1 MFRSIGTWRSNW
13 RDHTKLQTVFMH
25 TNVSTCDFLRFDAN
39 DKGDFEA
46 QKLEKS
52 WFFMIF
58 STSESSKKFLKC
70 RMISK
75 WVCKMFYK
83 CRAFK
88 WYELQGCTMCQT
100 VFNYRNENPPPL
112 IAQFGTRFFK
122 CSEYM
127 KLRQNRVTCRLWK
140 ILEPQICLK
149 CLWNCFQ
156 RVQRPQIDLQLTW
169 FGLQNIHF
177 GDTND
182 FLIFSVFFL
191 PFGST

>member
-1 MFRSIGTWRSNW
+1 MFRSKGTWRSNR
-13 RDHTKLQTVFMH
+13 RDHTKLQIVFMH

-100 VFNYRNENPPPL
+100 VFNYKNETLPPQSNCTIWNSRL
-112 IAQFGTRFFK
+112 LNFWKFMWTFK
-122 CSEYM
+122 KVLNFKTLVCSE
-127 KLRQNRVTCRLWK
+127 
-140 ILEPQICLK
+140 
-149 CLWNCFQ
+149 
-156 RVQRPQIDLQLTW
+156 
-169 FGLQNIHF
+169 
-177 GDTND
+177 
-182 FLIFSVFFL
+182 
-191 PFGST
+191 

>member
-1 MFRSIGTWRSNW
+1 MFRSIGTWKSDW

-100 VFNYRNENPPPL
+100 VFNYRIENPPPL
-112 IAQFGTRFFK
+112 NAQFGTRFFIF
-122 CSEYM
+122 
-127 KLRQNRVTCRLWK
+127 WP
-140 ILEPQICLK
+140 ILSNQYYY
-149 CLWNCFQ
+149 
-156 RVQRPQIDLQLTW
+156 
-169 FGLQNIHF
+169 
-177 GDTND
+177 
-182 FLIFSVFFL
+182 FLL
-191 PFGST
+191 

>member
-1 MFRSIGTWRSNW
+1 MFRSIGTWRSDW

-88 WYELQGCTMCQT
+88 WYELQGCMLCQT
-100 VFNYRNENPPPL
+100 VYNYKNETPSPL
-112 IAQFGTRFFK
+112 IAQFGTRFFRFVIWRCK
-122 CSEYM
+122 IWS
-127 KLRQNRVTCRLWK
+127 KSTKNRHQCNPLCAEKFFYVTL
-140 ILEPQICLK
+140 
-149 CLWNCFQ
+149 
-156 RVQRPQIDLQLTW
+156 
-169 FGLQNIHF
+169 GS
-177 GDTND
+177 
-182 FLIFSVFFL
+182 LIGIQKVR
-191 PFGST
+191 